1 MHISAVIPTCNRAEL
16 VVQAVQSVLDQHSPA
31 DEVWVIDDGST
42 DDTAAV
48 LAQFGDNIR
57 VHRQEN
63 RGVSAARNTGIRLS
77 RHEWLAFLDS
87 DDLWKPKKLLRQR
100 QELAQRPEMR
110 ICYTDEEWRRNDR
123 WKNPKMI
130 HAKFSGW
137 IYEKCL
143 PLCIISPSSA
153 IVHRSVFDEVGMF
166 DENLPACED
175 YDLWLRVTSR
185 MPVLFIPE
193 RLIVKR
199 AGEWPQL
206 SQQHSLDKFRIQA
219 LVKRLNSGE
228 LAPAQADATRTLLAE
243 KSRIYSLGCRKH
255 GREEEL
261 ARLDKL
267 LSLVENPEKQVVHDD
282 AQNHYLDGGY
292 NRRAGRTCSK

>member
-1 MHISAVIPTCNRAEL
+1 MQISAVIPTYNRAEL
-16 VVQAVQSVLDQHSPA
+16 VGQAVQSVLDQQSRA
-31 DEVWVIDDGST
+31 DEIWVIDDGST
-42 DDTAAV
+42 DDTPAV
-48 LAQFGDNIR
+48 LAQFGDKIQI
-57 VHRQEN
+57 HRQEHH
-63 RGVSAARNTGIRLS
+63 GVSAARNTGIRLS
-77 RHEWLAFLDS
+77 HNEWLAFLDS

-100 QELAQRPEMR
+100 QELAQYPEMR
-110 ICYTDEEWRRNDR
+110 VCYTDEEWRRNGR

-143 PLCIISPSSA
+143 PLCIISPSSV

-175 YDLWLRVTSR
+175 YELWLRVSSR
-185 MPVLFIPE
+185 MPVLFLPE

-199 AGEWPQL
+199 AGEWLQL

-228 LAPAQADATRTLLAE
+228 LSPEQRDATHAVMAE
-243 KSRIYSLGCRKH
+243 KTRVYALGCRKH

-261 ARLDKL
+261 AWLNEL
-267 LSLVENPEKQVVHDD
+267 LSRVENSYK
-282 AQNHYLDGGY
+282 AS
-292 NRRAGRTCSK
+292 CSF